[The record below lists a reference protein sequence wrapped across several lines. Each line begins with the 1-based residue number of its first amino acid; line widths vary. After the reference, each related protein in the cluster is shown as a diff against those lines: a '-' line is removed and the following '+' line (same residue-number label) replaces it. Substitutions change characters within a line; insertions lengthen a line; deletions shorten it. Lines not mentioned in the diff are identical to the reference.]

1 MKLLKAT
8 LCCLLFLLS
17 NSSFARLTNGDE
29 VNTSPQPQ
37 HHYFN
42 LSAVPVGCRHLVSSA
57 SQSVLNA
64 CIKEKLAGMPVGC
77 RHLVGSAS
85 QTVLNACIKE
95 KLAGMPVGC
104 RHLSGA
110 SQTVINACIK
120 SKLSAIMKSKSCAN
134 VLKTYKSACEGSDR
148 KACVM
153 DHAPRGSA
161 CHEDLAANGFLKSPA
176 LQQHAELSGSSNS
189 SRSRL

>member
-57 SQSVLNA
+57 SQS
-64 CIKEKLAGMPVGC
+64 
-77 RHLVGSAS
+77 
-85 QTVLNACIKE
+85 VLNACIKE